1 MASKYK
7 NLRCPGC
14 DGTLEYSKD
23 KKVWVCIYCGNEIR
37 REEEYD
43 GLYTIKNVVKQ
54 VLVDLAYARMDS
66 AKKNLVECEKIGS
79 DYIGTLI
86 AGLCQKVFTLITPGA
101 CPAGE
106 MKSLFGQVKRQYERL
121 KAIDEGISAEEE
133 ALYEAFE
140 GSGDAFGVL
149 LLVFDTLGAKAHL
162 DFVSEFFDAS
172 TVYSVS
178 LNAKLLN
185 YAFKNQKTEMMDQ
198 IFANSDNINCRD
210 ALFLLLPSYGDCEK
224 KQKAIGDLISKA
236 QLQQDDYKKINE
248 YLINTKDSIETK
260 IVLYTHAVKYHAAPS
275 VQTVMKCILSDAAIT
290 DGQLREV
297 LEAFCETHPR
307 DSELYEL
314 VDEIYTKHPG
324 RGANHEMEIL
334 MAGNL
339 FLKPSEKTI
348 RLMTGRNDW
357 SVEEREAMLEKSEQC
372 GMDARTNNA
381 VLTEILLRNQEN
393 TDVRLALV
401 KKMLQYVETVST
413 NTLTEYILNCSLDG
427 DRKPEVL
434 QELLK
439 LDLNMSFFR
448 QVLNQYM
455 QSGTDSADVKKRVSQ
470 LLSDQG
476 LVVDSHV
483 LVDMACK
490 AQEADYMETVAF
502 IQKALLNGTRLD
514 NNALSIYMENVKP
527 EQYRGELIS
536 LLHSPSSRITD
547 LALANYC
554 LYAPEEFDIK
564 LQNTLV
570 FAEQNGKIFGS
581 SACRISH
588 LNHTVQC
595 NLFQAYVL
603 LAEDSAAVIGTMVTA
618 MKNAGAQLNPNMT
631 VDGRA
636 VKFKK
641 YIMEQ
646 KDRLSSMTLTL
657 CKENRV
663 FTMFF

>member
-23 KKVWVCIYCGNEIR
+23 KKVWICIYCGNEIR

-54 VLVDLAYARMDS
+54 VLVDLAYGRMDS

-86 AGLCQKVFTLITPGA
+86 AGISQKVFSLITPGA
-101 CPAGE
+101 CPPGE
-106 MKSLFGQVKRQYERL
+106 TRSLFGQVKRQYERL
-121 KAIDEGISAEEE
+121 KVIDEGISAEEE

-140 GSGDAFGVL
+140 GNGDAFGVL
-149 LLVFDTLGAKAHL
+149 LLVFDTLGAKTHL

-210 ALFLLLPSYGDCEK
+210 ALFLLLPSYGDCKK
-224 KQKAIGDLISKA
+224 KQRAICDLISKA
-236 QLQQDDYKKINE
+236 HLQQDDYKKVNE
-248 YLINTKDSIETK
+248 YLTNTQDSIGTK
-260 IVLYTHAVKYHAAPS
+260 IVLYTSAVQYHAAPS
-275 VQTVMKCILSDAAIT
+275 VQTVMKYILSDESIT
-290 DGQLREV
+290 ESQIREV
-297 LEAFCETHPR
+297 LSAFAETHPK

-314 VDEIYTKHPG
+314 VDEIYTKHSG
-324 RGANHEMEIL
+324 CAANYEMDIL
-334 MAGNL
+334 MGGTL
-339 FLKPSEKTI
+339 FLKPSEKTV
-348 RLMTGRNDW
+348 RAMLSRNDW
-357 SVEEREAMLEKSEQC
+357 SVEERAAMLKKSEQC
-372 GMDARTNNA
+372 GLDARSNNGI
-381 VLTEILLRNQEN
+381 LTEILLRNQEN
-393 TDVRLALV
+393 TDVRLALIRE
-401 KKMLQYVETVST
+401 MLQYVETIST

-427 DRKPEVL
+427 ERKPEAL
-434 QELLK
+434 GELLT

-455 QSGTDSADVKKRVSQ
+455 QNSGDSAEVKKKISQ

-483 LVDMACK
+483 LVDMACQ
-490 AQEADYMETVAF
+490 AGEDDYMEKVDF
-502 IQKALLNGTRLD
+502 IQKALQNGTRLD
-514 NNALSIYMENVKP
+514 YNALSIYMERVAP
-527 EQYRGELIS
+527 DQYRSELIS
-536 LLHSPSSRITD
+536 LLHSPATRITD
-547 LALANYC
+547 KALANYC
-554 LYAPEEFDIK
+554 LYAQEEFDIK

-570 FAEQNGKIFGS
+570 FAEQNGKAFGS
-581 SACRISH
+581 SSCEISH

-618 MKNAGAQLNPNMT
+618 MKNSGAQLNPNMI

-641 YIMEQ
+641 YVSDQ
-646 KDRLSSMTLTL
+646 KDRLSPMTLTL

-663 FTMFF
+663 FSMFF